1 MAPHNK
7 REFWFVTLSTLA
19 AAPLVAS
26 MALVFMSGIVA
37 W

>member
-7 REFWFVTLSTLA
+7 REFWFITLSALA
-19 AAPLVAS
+19 AAPLIAS
-26 MALVFMSGIVA
+26 MGLVFMSGIVA